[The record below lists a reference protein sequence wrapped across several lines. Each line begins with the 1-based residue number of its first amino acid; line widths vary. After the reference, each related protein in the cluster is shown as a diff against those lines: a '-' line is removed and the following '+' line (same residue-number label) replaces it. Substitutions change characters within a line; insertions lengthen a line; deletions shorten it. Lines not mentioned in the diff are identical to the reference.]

1 VIRDMTEGKPGKIL
15 LTFALPMILGNVF
28 QQLYNIVDSVV
39 VGNFVGADALAAVG
53 AAYPVTFLFIAIAV
67 GGSTGCSVVI
77 SQLFGAGHLGDMKT
91 AIYTA
96 LISIGGLA
104 LALMGVGLAVCGP
117 LLRLLNTP
125 ANIMADARAYLN
137 IYFLGALFLF
147 SYNTLTAVF
156 NALGDSKTPLYLL
169 MLASVLNI
177 GLDLLFVVRFAWGVS
192 GVAWATLI
200 AQGVSAVLSL
210 FILMRRVAAIR
221 TGERHSAYDW
231 RMLGRMGRIA
241 GPSILQQS
249 IVSLGILFVQALVN
263 RFGSVV
269 VAGYTAATKIDAI
282 AMAPLLNISNAMSTF
297 TAQNVGAGK
306 PERVRHGYL
315 AALGMMAAIA
325 VAVTGV
331 LYLFGAQFVGL
342 FVDAGVSQGV
352 IDVGVQYLRVVSVFY
367 VVMGL
372 MFTTNGLLRGSG
384 DMGFFMTSTLSNF
397 TTRVTAAYALAGI
410 LGPSAIWWAIPM
422 GWTVGSTISVSR
434 FLSGRWKNHGVVAR
448 KKGESDATES

>member
-1 VIRDMTEGKPGKIL
+1 MIRDMTEGKPGKIL

-137 IYFLGALFLF
+137 IYFLGAVFLF

-177 GLDLLFVVRFAWGVS
+177 GLDLLFVVRFSWGVS

-200 AQGVSAVLSL
+200 AQGVSAVLAL
-210 FILMRRVAAIR
+210 LLLMRRVAAIR
-221 TGERHSAYDW
+221 TDERHSAYDW

-282 AMAPLLNISNAMSTF
+282 AMAPLLNISNATSTF

-325 VAVTGV
+325 VVVTGV

-384 DMGFFMTSTLSNF
+384 DMGLFMTSTLSNF

-448 KKGESDATES
+448 KDGESDATES